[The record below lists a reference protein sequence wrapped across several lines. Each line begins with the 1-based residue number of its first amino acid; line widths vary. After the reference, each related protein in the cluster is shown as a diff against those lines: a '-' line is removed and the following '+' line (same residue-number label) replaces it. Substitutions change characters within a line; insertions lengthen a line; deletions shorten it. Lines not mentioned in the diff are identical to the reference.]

1 MSFHKASVLRLRDDP
16 QFSLF
21 SNDWSCDPP
30 DVCDSDSPEETA
42 VKQRFRELHGIDA
55 EGNLLPRPSRH
66 YRLLY
71 PLAVL
76 VQAPSMLQG
85 YKDGNWAYTFGRDHT
100 REYLDTHCG
109 GAARRVELSWNS
121 GIRDCTWEQCYF
133 SVFLNDRA
141 LAGVLPGSEAHFE
154 YMFRKGGPPKKLADT
169 FGPRIAQSVDIMAHA
184 RAEWQ
189 AFRDGTGP
197 VSNGD

>member
-1 MSFHKASVLRLRDDP
+1 M
-16 QFSLF
+16 
-21 SNDWSCDPP
+21 
-30 DVCDSDSPEETA
+30 
-42 VKQRFRELHGIDA
+42 
-55 EGNLLPRPSRH
+55 
-66 YRLLY
+66 
-71 PLAVL
+71 
-76 VQAPSMLQG
+76 
-85 YKDGNWAYTFGRDHT
+85 
-100 REYLDTHCG
+100 
-109 GAARRVELSWNS
+109 ELSWNS